1 MALRKSG
8 DERSRCK
15 GTDTTYTPA
24 KPAQSPRSD
33 RVPSFCLRSEGE
45 PVATAGMPRHRVV
58 TRFSPGPVPSDGRGA
73 VCALATPQPFG
84 QPPSERRAKSWDCVS
99 LSPFYPAREG
109 ARDPAR
115 WRLLIQRPWPR
126 CRLRR
131 MAAQWAE
138 RRSDRSD
145 CYAISLRADRR
156 SVTVA
161 NADRASERGDREAEN
176 AALEMPCGVTATAGS
191 NPVLYA

>member
-73 VCALATPQPFG
+73 VCALAAPQPFG

-109 ARDPAR
+109 ARDPVR
-115 WRLLIQRPWPR
+115 WRVLIQTPDHFS
-126 CRLRR
+126 RR
-131 MAAQWAE
+131 QAAIEA
-138 RRSDRSD
+138 RK
-145 CYAISLRADRR
+145 
-156 SVTVA
+156 
-161 NADRASERGDREAEN
+161 RGAGAGR
-176 AALEMPCGVTATAGS
+176 LEMRLGPRTTHGAQER
-191 NPVLYA
+191 PR